1 MAGTQLGKHKG
12 GGACKALFRHTTKD
26 VRAKS
31 KHSNPH
37 LDTSL
42 THLNTSIHG
51 LETGTDYSYAQMC
64 SLYDEKIEEADEAGS
79 STRKDRVTMLTFISY
94 APEGLPEDK
103 QDEWFLKVAD
113 IQRELF
119 GADNFID
126 GHIDRDEQHEYVD
139 PDTEEVMTSRVHM
152 CSYIIPRK
160 EDGKLCAKDLTKR
173 SVLIKQNK
181 LINEMSIRDYGVE
194 YVTGKGKE
202 SNESVEQ
209 LKEKSMKV
217 EAELLAKE
225 LEDGSTQLA
234 QLQETIGELK
244 TEEKKAIAETELA
257 IADRDANIES
267 AERIASLVKDKEREA
282 NEKLAQ
288 KQSQI
293 EAIDEREKNVAER
306 EKAADEYADELAKID
321 DADDDAF
328 IDWLNK
334 QTMTQTMIEN
344 TFSYQDVHGKSVMK
358 DVLPYYGNAAKPG
371 MLEAIQCLIQALI
384 YTYRQIQAEKT
395 RQIRKAQ
402 LHNQK
407 YREQINAPE
416 DVESTNYDMG
426 LGD

>member
-64 SLYDEKIEEADEAGS
+64 SLYDEKIEDADEAGS

-94 APEGLPEDK
+94 VPEGLPEDK

-119 GADNFID
+119 GTDNFID

-139 PDTEEVMTSRVHM
+139 PDTEKVMTSRVHM
-152 CSYIIPRK
+152 CSYIVPRK

-173 SVLIKQNK
+173 SVLIRQNK

-194 YVTGKGKE
+194 YVTGKGKK
-202 SNESVEQ
+202 SNETVEQ
-209 LKEKSMKV
+209 LKEKSMKA

-234 QLQETIGELK
+234 HLQETIGELK
-244 TEEKKAIAETELA
+244 TEEKKAITETELA
-257 IADRDANIES
+257 IADRDAYIES
-267 AERIASLVKDKEREA
+267 AKRITSLVKEKSA
-282 NEKLAQ
+282 KLNEKLVQ

-293 EAIDEREKNVAER
+293 KAIDEREKNVAER
-306 EKAADEYADELAKID
+306 EKAADDYIDETLTLKQD
-321 DADDDAF
+321 DF
-328 IDWLNK
+328 KDWLTN
-334 QTMTQTMIEN
+334 QTMTPARIKDAFELEN
-344 TFSYQDVHGKSVMK
+344 IHGQSVMK
-358 DVLPYYGNAAKPG
+358 NVIPYYGKQAMDVIA
-371 MLEAIQCLIQALI
+371 EAVVLLLQALI
-384 YTYRQIQAEKT
+384 YQYQQKQADKLRQA
-395 RQIRKAQ
+395 RKAQ
-402 LHNQK
+402 LKNQK
-407 YREQINAPE
+407 YREKINAPE
-416 DVESTNYDMG
+416 AAESTNYDIG
-426 LGD
+426 LGY

>member
-12 GGACKALFRHTTKD
+12 GGTCKALFRHTTKD

-42 THLNTSIHG
+42 TYLNTSIHG

-103 QDEWFLKVAD
+103 QDEWFLKVAE

-126 GHIDRDEQHEYVD
+126 GHIDRDEQHEYID
-139 PDTEEVMTSRVHM
+139 PDTEETMTSRVHM
-152 CSYIIPRK
+152 CSYIVPRK

-194 YVTGKGKE
+194 YVTGQGKK

-209 LKEKSMKV
+209 LKEKSMKA
-217 EAELLAKE
+217 EAELLAKG
-225 LEDGSTQLA
+225 LEDGSAQLA

-244 TEEKKAIAETELA
+244 VEEEKAITEAELA
-257 IADRDANIES
+257 IADRNAKIES
-267 AERIASLVKDKEREA
+267 AKRVASLVKEKEREA

-293 EAIDEREKNVAER
+293 EVIDEREKNVAER
-306 EKAADEYADELAKID
+306 EKAADDYID
-321 DADDDAF
+321 KTLTLKQDDF
-328 IDWLNK
+328 KDWLTN
-334 QTMTQTMIEN
+334 QTMTQGRIKDAFEFEN
-344 TFSYQDVHGKSVMK
+344 IHGQSVMK
-358 DVLPYYGNAAKPG
+358 NVIPYYGKQAMDVIA
-371 MLEAIQCLIQALI
+371 EAVVFLMQALI
-384 YTYRQIQAEKT
+384 YQYQQKQAEKL
-395 RQIRKAQ
+395 RQARKAQ
-402 LHNQK
+402 LKNQK

-416 DVESTNYDMG
+416 AVESISYDMG

>member
-37 LDTSL
+37 LDTNL

-113 IQRELF
+113 IQRGLF

-194 YVTGKGKE
+194 YVTGKGKK

-209 LKEKSMKV
+209 LKEKSMKA

-306 EKAADEYADELAKID
+306 EKAADDYIDETLTLKQD
-321 DADDDAF
+321 DF
-328 IDWLNK
+328 KDWLTN
-334 QTMTQTMIEN
+334 QTMTQGRIKDAFKFEN
-344 TFSYQDVHGKSVMK
+344 IHGQSVMK
-358 DVLPYYGNAAKPG
+358 DVIPYYGK
-371 MLEAIQCLIQALI
+371 QAMDVIAVAVVFLMQAWF
-384 YTYRQIQAEKT
+384 YQYQQEQAEKL
-395 RQIRKAQ
+395 RQARRAQ
-402 LHNQK
+402 LKNQK

-416 DVESTNYDMG
+416 AVESTNYDMG

>member
-31 KHSNPH
+31 RHSNPH

-119 GADNFID
+119 GAENFID

-139 PDTEEVMTSRVHM
+139 PDTEEVMASRVHM

-194 YVTGKGKE
+194 YVTGKGKK

-209 LKEKSMKV
+209 LKEKSMKA

-225 LEDGSTQLA
+225 LEDGSTQLV

-244 TEEKKAIAETELA
+244 AEEKKAIAETELA

-267 AERIASLVKDKEREA
+267 AERIASLVKEKEREA
-282 NEKLAQ
+282 NEKLVQ

-306 EKAADEYADELAKID
+306 EKAADDYIDETLTLKQD
-321 DADDDAF
+321 DF
-328 IDWLNK
+328 KDWLTN
-334 QTMTQTMIEN
+334 QTMTQGRIKDAFEFEN
-344 TFSYQDVHGKSVMK
+344 IHGQSVMK
-358 DVLPYYGNAAKPG
+358 NVIPYYGKQAMDVIA
-371 MLEAIQCLIQALI
+371 EAVVFLMQALV
-384 YTYRQIQAEKT
+384 YQYQQKQAEKL
-395 RQIRKAQ
+395 RQARKAQ
-402 LHNQK
+402 LKNQK

-416 DVESTNYDMG
+416 AVESTNYDIG

>member
-37 LDTSL
+37 LDTNL

-64 SLYDEKIEEADEAGS
+64 SLYDEKIKEADEAGS

-126 GHIDRDEQHEYVD
+126 GHIDRDEQHEYID

-160 EDGKLCAKDLTKR
+160 EEGKLCAKDLTKR
-173 SVLIKQNK
+173 SVLIRQNK

-194 YVTGKGKE
+194 YVTGKGKK
-202 SNESVEQ
+202 SNESVER
-209 LKEKSMKV
+209 LKEKSMKA
-217 EAELLAKE
+217 ESELLAKE

-267 AERIASLVKDKEREA
+267 AERIASLVKEKEREA

-306 EKAADEYADELAKID
+306 EKAADDYIDETLTLKQD
-321 DADDDAF
+321 DF
-328 IDWLNK
+328 KDWLIN
-334 QTMTQTMIEN
+334 QTMTQGRIKDAFEFEN
-344 TFSYQDVHGKSVMK
+344 IHGQSVMK
-358 DVLPYYGNAAKPG
+358 NVIPYYGKQEMDVIA
-371 MLEAIQCLIQALI
+371 EAVVFLMQALF
-384 YTYRQIQAEKT
+384 YQYQQKQAEKL
-395 RQIRKAQ
+395 RQARKAQ
-402 LHNQK
+402 LKNQK

-416 DVESTNYDMG
+416 AAESTNYDMG

>member
-139 PDTEEVMTSRVHM
+139 PDTVEVMTSRVHM

-173 SVLIKQNK
+173 SVLVKQNK

-194 YVTGKGKE
+194 YVTGKGKK

-209 LKEKSMKV
+209 LKEKSMKA

-225 LEDGSTQLA
+225 LEDGSTQLV

-244 TEEKKAIAETELA
+244 AEEKKAIAETELA

-267 AERIASLVKDKEREA
+267 AERIASLVRDKEREA

>member
-1 MAGTQLGKHKG
+1 MAGAQLGKHKG

-139 PDTEEVMTSRVHM
+139 PDTVEVMTSRVHM

-173 SVLIKQNK
+173 SVLVKQNK

-194 YVTGKGKE
+194 YVTGKGKK

-209 LKEKSMKV
+209 LKEKSMKA

-234 QLQETIGELK
+234 QLQETIDELK

-288 KQSQI
+288 KQSQV

-306 EKAADEYADELAKID
+306 EKAADDYIDETLTLKQD
-321 DADDDAF
+321 DF
-328 IDWLNK
+328 KDWLTN
-334 QTMTQTMIEN
+334 QTMTQGRIKDAFEFEN
-344 TFSYQDVHGKSVMK
+344 IHGQSVMK
-358 DVLPYYGNAAKPG
+358 NVIPYYGKQAMDVIA
-371 MLEAIQCLIQALI
+371 EAVVFLMQALF
-384 YTYRQIQAEKT
+384 YQYQQKQAEKL
-395 RQIRKAQ
+395 RQARKAQ
-402 LHNQK
+402 LKNQK

-416 DVESTNYDMG
+416 AAESTNYDMG

>member
-139 PDTEEVMTSRVHM
+139 PDTVEVMTSRVHM

-173 SVLIKQNK
+173 SVLVKQNK

-194 YVTGKGKE
+194 YVTGKGKK

-209 LKEKSMKV
+209 LKEKSMKA

-225 LEDGSTQLA
+225 LEDGSTQLV

-244 TEEKKAIAETELA
+244 AEEKKAIAETELA

>member
-119 GADNFID
+119 GAENFID

-139 PDTEEVMTSRVHM
+139 PDTEEVMASRVHM

-173 SVLIKQNK
+173 SVLVKQNK

-194 YVTGKGKE
+194 YVTGKGKK

-209 LKEKSMKV
+209 LKEKSMKA

-225 LEDGSTQLA
+225 LEDGSTQLV

-244 TEEKKAIAETELA
+244 AEEKKAIAETELA

-282 NEKLAQ
+282 NEKLVQ

-306 EKAADEYADELAKID
+306 EKAADDYIDETLTLKQD
-321 DADDDAF
+321 DF
-328 IDWLNK
+328 KDWLTN
-334 QTMTQTMIEN
+334 QTMTQGRIKDAFEFEN
-344 TFSYQDVHGKSVMK
+344 IHGQSVMK
-358 DVLPYYGNAAKPG
+358 NVIPYYGKQAMDVIA
-371 MLEAIQCLIQALI
+371 EAVVFLMQALV
-384 YTYRQIQAEKT
+384 YQYQQKQAEKL
-395 RQIRKAQ
+395 RQARKAQ
-402 LHNQK
+402 LKNQK

-416 DVESTNYDMG
+416 AVESTNYDIG

>member
-1 MAGTQLGKHKG
+1 M
-12 GGACKALFRHTTKD
+12 FRHTTKD

-139 PDTEEVMTSRVHM
+139 PDTVEVMTSRVHM

-173 SVLIKQNK
+173 SVLVKQNK

-194 YVTGKGKE
+194 YVTGKGK
-202 SNESVEQ
+202 NP
-209 LKEKSMKV
+209 M
-217 EAELLAKE
+217 
-225 LEDGSTQLA
+225 
-234 QLQETIGELK
+234 
-244 TEEKKAIAETELA
+244 
-257 IADRDANIES
+257 
-267 AERIASLVKDKEREA
+267 
-282 NEKLAQ
+282 
-288 KQSQI
+288 SQ
-293 EAIDEREKNVAER
+293 
-306 EKAADEYADELAKID
+306 
-321 DADDDAF
+321 
-328 IDWLNK
+328 
-334 QTMTQTMIEN
+334 
-344 TFSYQDVHGKSVMK
+344 
-358 DVLPYYGNAAKPG
+358 
-371 MLEAIQCLIQALI
+371 
-384 YTYRQIQAEKT
+384 
-395 RQIRKAQ
+395 
-402 LHNQK
+402 
-407 YREQINAPE
+407 
-416 DVESTNYDMG
+416 
-426 LGD
+426 